1 MMSVHQVNLW
11 EPVQFVQDLQQP
23 MHRCGCTVMQHLLI
37 TMLHVIVV
45 TSLLG
50 RFSAGANAN
59 ILWSVG
65 VKTRAEAKDALARL
79 QAAGMD
85 TIDVSSMP
93 SAQVSGLLL
102 VVPVP

>member
-1 MMSVHQVNLW
+1 VGASAVCARSSTTNALTRLCC
-11 EPVQFVQDLQQP
+11 DA
-23 MHRCGCTVMQHLLI
+23 TLLI
-37 TMLHVIVV
+37 TLLHVIVV

-93 SAQVSGLLL
+93 SAQVSGLLP
-102 VVPVP
+102 VMPVP